1 MKRKLKNYIGT
12 VWKGPE
18 YRSFCHHGVVLYH
31 PPSTWIC
38 SPTWMVSKH
47 CCLEYLWKFYYICM
61 IYYITGHWR
70 LSQSLACLLPRG
82 QGKGSECQ
90 VSNHCLD
97 FLVTSPQAETV
108 RGPQPPVISLAHKT
122 FITQEIPKM
131 LASMCQE
138 PGTKTTYC
146 DKRLSYNPY

>member
-1 MKRKLKNYIGT
+1 MDMFTNLDGLQTLLFRVFMEVLL
-12 VWKGPE
+12 
-18 YRSFCHHGVVLYH
+18 HMHDLLYH
-31 PPSTWIC
+31 WPLEIKS
-38 SPTWMVSKH
+38 VS
-47 CCLEYLWKFYYICM
+47 
-61 IYYITGHWR
+61 
-70 LSQSLACLLPRG
+70 SLCLLPRG